1 MISRLLEIYRLQ
13 QWSFITAIYLLRKCK
28 LSNIISLVTIF
39 CVILIPVTL
48 VFISNNILHIV
59 QNEANPYSYF
69 IFKTDALKKDIESFV
84 GTANELGEIKVEI
97 LPPETLKNQ
106 FFESL
111 GIDSVDSAL
120 VFPYAAQITY
130 PSHIILEDFKKNHE
144 LMSNRQVVKSA
155 ESNHQLISTA
165 RIVEKIAIGFMGITF
180 LIIITFCTL
189 VSFVSSKNAL
199 FLYSTEIKGLILS
212 GLTMNTIRR
221 PIILCSV
228 INGILLGV
236 FLYFASIFL
245 AAKSDYLINEYLFL
259 PNQKLRN
266 EGDLESPLVFLI
278 LATIISYIFGSI
290 IASKQIKAKI
300 VIE

>member
-13 QWSFITAIYLLRKCK
+13 QWSLTTAVYLLRKFK
-28 LSNIISLVTIF
+28 LSNSVSLITIF

-48 VFISNNILHIV
+48 VSISNSILHIV
-59 QNEANPYSYF
+59 QKETSPYSYF

-84 GTANELGEIKVEI
+84 GIANELGEIKVEI
-97 LPPETLKNQ
+97 LSPETLKNQ

-111 GIDSVDSAL
+111 GIYSVDSAL
-120 VFPYAAQITY
+120 VFPYAAQVTY
-130 PSHIILEDFKKNHE
+130 PPNIVLEDFKSNHE
-144 LMSNRQVVKSA
+144 LMSNRQVIKSA
-155 ESNHQLISTA
+155 ESNHQLITRA
-165 RIVEKIAIGFMGITF
+165 RIVEKVAIGFMVITF
-180 LIIITFCTL
+180 FIINIFCTL

-212 GLTMNTIRR
+212 GLTLNTIRR

-236 FLYFASIFL
+236 CLYSASIFL
-245 AAKSDYLINEYLFL
+245 AAKSNYFINEYLFL
-259 PNQKLRN
+259 PNQKLSD
-266 EGDLESPLVFLI
+266 EGYSESPLVFLVLMTTLSFI
-278 LATIISYIFGSI
+278 LGSI